1 MPKSVRRRKDEEQNV
16 EKRIHLK
23 KFTDER
29 QCKKRKWNANNGLHY
44 RKRKIE
50 CKTSKNKKNI
60 RVRSNPSSAN
70 DYTADVSVALGN
82 TLCNHC
88 VHTGLMCWYTDC
100 SHCLSPLPGIDL
112 RKFFFRA
119 ISYDK

>member
-1 MPKSVRRRKDEEQNV
+1 MSKSVRRRKDEEQNV

-50 CKTSKNKKNI
+50 CKTSKNKKI
-60 RVRSNPSSAN
+60 SGYGPTQVQQMITLQTYQLHWATH
-70 DYTADVSVALGN
+70 YVTTACTLVLCVGTRTAHTVS
-82 TLCNHC
+82 H
-88 VHTGLMCWYTDC
+88 HYQGL
-100 SHCLSPLPGIDL
+100 I
-112 RKFFFRA
+112 
-119 ISYDK
+119 